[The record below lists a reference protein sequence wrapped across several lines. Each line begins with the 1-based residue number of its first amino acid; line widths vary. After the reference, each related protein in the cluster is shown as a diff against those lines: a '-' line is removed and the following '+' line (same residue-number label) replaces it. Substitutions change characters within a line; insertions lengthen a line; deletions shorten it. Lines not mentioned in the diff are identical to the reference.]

1 MKQLCLIHF
10 KRRWQCFSKNH
21 DCYHWYYG

>member
-21 DCYHWYYG
+21 DCYHWYG